1 LVARHLTGRCG
12 SYLAFNKEIAEH
24 ARRGFPRHVS
34 ARTWHSIAYGSVA
47 RALTARVNLLAEP
60 PQELAARYGIGP
72 IQVSA
77 AIGKAVEVTPF
88 ELGRMV
94 VDGLGMFC
102 RSAEQRPEAYRMP
115 VVVHGDTRDVASRIK
130 QAVRDATGLSCS
142 ICVAPNKLLAKIRSD
157 MDKPDGLTLLT
168 PADIPTRIWPLSLRK
183 VNGIGPKA
191 TERLATL
198 GIATVGDLA
207 AADLCVL
214 QENFGR
220 SYTEWLAQAAQGMDD
235 RAVIASSEPKSIS

>member
-1 LVARHLTGRCG
+1 
-12 SYLAFNKEIAEH
+12 
-24 ARRGFPRHVS
+24 
-34 ARTWHSIAYGSVA
+34 
-47 RALTARVNLLAEP
+47 
-60 PQELAARYGIGP
+60 
-72 IQVSA
+72 
-77 AIGKAVEVTPF
+77 
-88 ELGRMV
+88 
-94 VDGLGMFC
+94 
-102 RSAEQRPEAYRMP
+102 
-115 VVVHGDTRDVASRIK
+115 
-130 QAVRDATGLSCS
+130 
-142 ICVAPNKLLAKIRSD
+142 